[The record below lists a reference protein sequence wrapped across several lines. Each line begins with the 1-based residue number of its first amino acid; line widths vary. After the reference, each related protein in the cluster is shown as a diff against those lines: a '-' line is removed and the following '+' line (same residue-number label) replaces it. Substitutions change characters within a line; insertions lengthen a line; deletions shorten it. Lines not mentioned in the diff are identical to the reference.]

1 MGQAGHPLKTK
12 TLQNGVP
19 TRSLLLRYAA
29 IGFLLLWLV
38 APMIPLLLWS
48 ISFRWYFPSML
59 PPELS
64 SRAWEYIFSPTSG
77 ALQALRDTTI
87 IAVAVTFV
95 SILIGVPAGRALGMY
110 QFAGKRIVELLVLAP
125 TIVPGLA
132 VVMGI
137 QVVFIKVGLANTIIG
152 VILVHLIPTLPYM
165 VLVMA
170 GVFANYQPEF
180 EEQARSL
187 GAGPLKTIWYVMIPA
202 ILPGVMV
209 GGLFVF
215 LISWSQYV
223 LTLLFGGGVVLT
235 LPMLL
240 YNFATSGDNAMTGAI
255 SLIFIGP
262 GVLILLLTSR
272 YLTGENAA
280 AGGLGKV

>member
-1 MGQAGHPLKTK
+1 MTQAQAIAEAPSLRS
-12 TLQNGVP
+12 GVSV
-19 TRSLLLRYAA
+19 RSLTLRWVAL
-29 IGFLLLWLV
+29 GGLLLWLV
-38 APMIPLLLWS
+38 APMIPLLIWS
-48 ISFRWYFPSML
+48 ISFRWFFPSLL
-59 PPELS
+59 PSQLS
-64 SRAWEYIFSPTSG
+64 SRAWEYVFSPTSG
-77 ALQALRDTTI
+77 ALPALRDTTI
-87 IAVAVTFV
+87 IALSVTV
-95 SILIGVPAGRALGMY
+95 ISILIGIPAGRALGMH
-110 QFAGKRIVELLVLAP
+110 QFRGKRLIELLILAP

-137 QVVFIKVGLANTIIG
+137 QVVFIKLGLANTIIG

-187 GAGPLKTIWYVMIPA
+187 GADPLRTMWYVMIPS
-202 ILPGVMV
+202 ILPGVIV

-215 LISWSQYV
+215 LISWSQYI
-223 LTLLFGGGVVLT
+223 LTLLIGGGVVLT

-240 YNFATSGDNAMTGAI
+240 YNFAASGDNAMTGALSI
-255 SLIFIGP
+255 IFVLP
-262 GVLILLLTSR
+262 GILILLLTAR

-280 AGGLGKV
+280 AGGLGRI